1 MTIEERL
8 EVLERELTV
17 SRRRTR
23 RLWISLW
30 LAGVVCALILIFALN
45 TGTAQAQGAG
55 KVIRANQ
62 FIVEDESGK
71 DRAWL
76 IGFKDG
82 SSLLLLDENGRG
94 RAMLEVHKDGTGLRL
109 SDENGKLRAALAIN
123 KGKRVLNV
131 YDEGKAGPGLYLS
144 DETGK
149 GRVMLD
155 MNKDGPEL
163 KLYDANGKRIWQAP

>member
-1 MTIEERL
+1 MLGVTKDGP
-8 EVLERELTV
+8 
-17 SRRRTR
+17 
-23 RLWISLW
+23 
-30 LAGVVCALILIFALN
+30 GVV
-45 TGTAQAQGAG
+45 
-55 KVIRANQ
+55 
-62 FIVEDESGK
+62 
-71 DRAWL
+71 
-76 IGFKDG
+76 
-82 SSLLLLDENGRG
+82 
-94 RAMLEVHKDGTGLRL
+94 L